1 LTSGGQVG
9 RDNAI
14 LAKDMW
20 DKIGINLTIE
30 EVEGSSLSKSSYAA
44 DFDAISGY
52 QWTNGM
58 VDPEQLVIF
67 FFVDPRM
74 NTGYQPS
81 QHATDVAK
89 TASQE
94 LDANQRC
101 QMYNELQDIYN
112 QDVGGTITLYY
123 TPSVNYLT
131 LDVKNFARTPLGV
144 PLYKQ
149 VWIAK

>member
-1 LTSGGQVG
+1 
-9 RDNAI
+9 
-14 LAKDMW
+14 
-20 DKIGINLTIE
+20 
-30 EVEGSSLSKSSYAA
+30 
-44 DFDAISGY
+44 
-52 QWTNGM
+52 
-58 VDPEQLVIF
+58 
-67 FFVDPRM
+67 M

-89 TASQE
+89 SASQE
-94 LDANQRC
+94 LDTNKRC
-101 QMYNELQDIYN
+101 QMYNELQDVYN

-131 LDVKNFARTPLGV
+131 PDVKNFTRTPLGM